1 MLDPGQVATGGNEA
15 ANGAVKEALDKKK
28 TKKKRQPI
36 SCPFRI

>member
-15 ANGAVKEALDKKK
+15 ANGAVKEALDKKQ
-28 TKKKRQPI
+28 KKRQPI